1 MPDSAS
7 SASAP
12 SSPARGDRPSGK
24 HQIVFW
30 SLAAAA
36 VAADLVTK
44 GLAFSLVGEG
54 APGRPRPVS
63 ELIPGVIRIVCHRN
77 KGVAFGMFHSYPTIH
92 IFISGAICVFLV
104 YLYYSPKTE
113 PADPSGGAPA
123 NATAKSGKDA
133 DKADKK
139 VEPPAA
145 PWTRWHDAA
154 IGLILAGAIGNVID
168 RAWLGRFFDRD
179 VQQIV
184 PGVRDFIS
192 VYVGFVY
199 TGGPTASGWW
209 PTFNVA
215 DTYITVGV
223 GVYVTLLVVDTVRHR
238 RSRNTPAQAEVE
250 KGVG

>member
-12 SSPARGDRPSGK
+12 SSPARVDRPSGK

-44 GLAFSLVGEG
+44 ALAFSLVGEG
-54 APGRPRPVS
+54 APGRPLPVS
-63 ELIPGVIRIVCHRN
+63 ELIPGFIRIVCHRN
-77 KGVAFGMFHSYPTIH
+77 KGVAFGMFNSYPTIH
-92 IFISGAICVFLV
+92 IFISGGICVFLV

-113 PADPSGGAPA
+113 PADPSGDAPA
-123 NATAKSGKDA
+123 NAKAKSGKDA
-133 DKADKK
+133 DKKG
-139 VEPPAA
+139 VPPAA

-168 RAWLGRFFDRD
+168 RVWLGRFFDLD
-179 VQQIV
+179 TQQIV

-199 TGGPTASGWW
+199 ASGPTSGGWW

-215 DTYITVGV
+215 DSYITVGV
-223 GVYVTLLVVDTVRHR
+223 GIYVTLLVVDTVRHR
-238 RSRNTPAQAEVE
+238 RSRRTPAQAEVE
-250 KGVG
+250 EVEGGVG